1 MKMSQQTIS
10 MLKILALGNRQI
22 EKGKVQSVADVVER
36 LRSQRRLLE
45 AE

>member
-1 MKMSQQTIS
+1 MKMSQQTLS

-22 EKGKVQSVADVVER
+22 EKGKVQSVTDVVER
-36 LRSQRRLLE
+36 LRRHRRSPE